1 LQSSKIQFKLDCV
14 RDAVMV
20 VVPTPSTYYEVEF
33 FADGHIEAQTFGP
46 QSEVKTVTL
55 QDITGAV
62 IQDVI

>member
-1 LQSSKIQFKLDCV
+1 
-14 RDAVMV
+14 MV